1 MPGARLAMRS
11 RVKRGFATI
20 RGEEVRVRALRG
32 VVVIL
37 FAVALGTVIKT
48 SWHGKPHLKIIV
60 EACSFLGALAAIAAG
75 QRADKRASRCRALAN
90 VIRELL
96 ANANDLASGEF
107 MRTET
112 EVHAAMNDHGDGLR
126 YYYSHLATT
135 ATRSAILNG
144 SLDGRADHKLVE
156 QLNQWVHDSE
166 ACNRRF
172 MMSELRLFS
181 TAADEAGV
189 RERVRIHVSIVTGPA
204 VRQRA
209 ALEKIA
215 RFLMQ
220 RRDARALPKD
230 VTPLLQQLAGAVD
243 LFREADTIVAELE
256 ASFGDVSEVMS

>member
-1 MPGARLAMRS
+1 MPGARSAMRS
-11 RVKRGFATI
+11 GVRHGFAAI
-20 RGEEVRVRALRG
+20 RGEEARVRALRG

-48 SWHGKPHLKIIV
+48 SWHGKPHLEIIV

-90 VIRELL
+90 VMRELL
-96 ANANDLASGEF
+96 ANAHDLASGEF

-112 EVHAAMNDHGDGLR
+112 ELHDAMNDHGDGLR

-144 SLDGRADHKLVE
+144 ALDGRADHKLVE

-181 TAADEAGV
+181 TTADETGV

-220 RRDARALPKD
+220 RRYAIALPKD
-230 VTPLLQQLAGAVD
+230 VAPLAQQLAVA
-243 LFREADTIVAELE
+243 LERFRLADAIVAELE
-256 ASFGDVSEVMS
+256 ESFGDVGEVVS